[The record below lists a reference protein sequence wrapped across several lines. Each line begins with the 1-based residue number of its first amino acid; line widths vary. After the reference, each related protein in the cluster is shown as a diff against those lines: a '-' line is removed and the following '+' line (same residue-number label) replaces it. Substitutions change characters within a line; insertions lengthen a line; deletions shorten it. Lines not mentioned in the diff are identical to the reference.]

1 VGTLWANVMRLGLRK
16 KISDDVIKRLGG
28 DMSKLEVLTS
38 HNRESAR
45 AMLRWYLGNDEVFNV
60 LSYKRYNLF
69 NKYMK
74 DFQ

>member
-1 VGTLWANVMRLGLRK
+1 
-16 KISDDVIKRLGG
+16 
-28 DMSKLEVLTS
+28 MSKLEVLTS

-45 AMLRWYLGNDEVFNV
+45 AMLGWYLGNDEVFNV